1 MVSSSGLIKTIAE
14 RLQHYKAEN
23 IVVDPVMVATS
34 GSRLLEEDAVD
45 TLKKE
50 LLPIATVITPNIPEA
65 EILEWRFTQK
75 KTW

>member
-1 MVSSSGLIKTIAE
+1 
-14 RLQHYKAEN
+14 
-23 IVVDPVMVATS
+23 MVATS

-65 EILEWRFTQK
+65 EILCGMEIHFIK
-75 KTW
+75 KGVL